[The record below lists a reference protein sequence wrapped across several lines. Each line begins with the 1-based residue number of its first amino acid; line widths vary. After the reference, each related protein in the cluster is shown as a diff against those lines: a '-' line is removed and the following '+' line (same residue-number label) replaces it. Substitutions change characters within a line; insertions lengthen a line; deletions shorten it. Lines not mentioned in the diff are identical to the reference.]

1 MKRKVLLLT
10 AIGMV
15 VQGWLWGQLPVAT
28 DKISL
33 IPTHLRSE
41 YAAHSGITPRYN
53 LNKSNDSYDTPYSL
67 KKYAVSGGVETL
79 ANNYI
84 LTYFPGG
91 QLRTLTMQDGA
102 YQNLSRKI
110 YNYDGYG
117 NVSSII
123 HQNWNVVNN
132 FWVYGYRTI
141 NTYTPEGY
149 YSSSLQEIYNA
160 GEWEYDGEVRM
171 EYERDAE
178 NRFTSLRG
186 FESEDGEHWEEV
198 YVFNYAY
205 GETSDPIVIDISVWN
220 VNLLSY
226 EGFQRM
232 EISEWGPSEFRPD
245 YYFVGLDGVQKIT
258 DGIIGK
264 RSELDQ
270 YYPADFILYADYQ
283 MELGVYTQQL
293 SVTSDYD
300 GEGNRTEII
309 FDVWNGSDYEPIER
323 YVQHFDDCYGFEGSL
338 QYEYIDPSGWQL
350 DDGQFFEGEKTP
362 YNESCFVSAYDVY
375 EDYAVAEPAGI
386 RRGRWVIEQAPNLS
400 ISEEEDKNALQ
411 IYPNPA
417 ENTVTLN
424 RKNEESAVVKVV
436 GIDGR
441 VYIESEINTSNV
453 SLDVS
458 HLPAGIYTLLLETA
472 DDILMHKL
480 VKK

>member
-10 AIGMV
+10 ALGMV

-53 LNKSNDSYDTPYSL
+53 LNKNNDSYDTPYSL

-264 RSELDQ
+264 RSEFDQ
-270 YYPADFILYADYQ
+270 YYPADFVLYADYQ
-283 MELGVYTQQL
+283 MELGAYTQQL

-424 RKNEESAVVKVV
+424 RKNEESAIVKVV

-472 DDILMHKL
+472 NDILMHKL